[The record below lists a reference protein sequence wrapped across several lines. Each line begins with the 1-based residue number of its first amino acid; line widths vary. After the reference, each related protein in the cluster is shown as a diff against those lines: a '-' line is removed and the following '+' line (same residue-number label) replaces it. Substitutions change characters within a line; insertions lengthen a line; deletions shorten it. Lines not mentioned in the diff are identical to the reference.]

1 MDEED
6 YYKISFPPPIHE
18 EIIYYYMS
26 SKKDF
31 NKEKKTKC
39 SIYETMPWNHVKD
52 ISDIFVFFFA
62 LPARWRKPQPDILI
76 YFCVALISFF
86 HVMQVGQRNL
96 HKRSLKE
103 GLQYYIMCKWLKNCL
118 SLNVIFLLC
127 RTGTL

>member
-39 SIYETMPWNHVKD
+39 SIYETMP
-52 ISDIFVFFFA
+52 
-62 LPARWRKPQPDILI
+62 
-76 YFCVALISFF
+76 
-86 HVMQVGQRNL
+86 
-96 HKRSLKE
+96 
-103 GLQYYIMCKWLKNCL
+103 
-118 SLNVIFLLC
+118 
-127 RTGTL
+127 